1 MTTRLRPRNDQVVVK
16 CEPLQEELRNGLI
29 ILPHQQRVR
38 HVEVVAV
45 GPGYTREKVRGYIP
59 LFVKVGDRVAF
70 FRENME
76 TLNGKQISHS
86 LYDISVQY
94 GADVA
99 LLPESA
105 ILAVIDK
112 DTVMDA

>member
-1 MTTRLRPRNDQVVVK
+1 
-16 CEPLQEELRNGLI
+16 
-29 ILPHQQRVR
+29 
-38 HVEVVAV
+38 
-45 GPGYTREKVRGYIP
+45 
-59 LFVKVGDRVAF
+59 
-70 FRENME
+70 ME